1 MVQYKNPINLFDSI
15 TFDWVTQRKYRGTTK
30 TKFYETSKTNVFLIT
45 IIRRYLSIIKLCR
58 RDVEVSRKLKDV
70 SSKLRSLFLLVFLL
84 AVTKTG
90 TQFNIPKSNLSQMF
104 SLLFFFLFIQ
114 PSYYSWHHFG
124 SAVAY
129 ACIECERIKN
139 RTLRVYIWL

>member
-58 RDVEVSRKLKDV
+58 RDVEVPRKLKDV

-104 SLLFFFLFIQ
+104 SLLFFFY
-114 PSYYSWHHFG
+114 SYNHHTTADITLDG
-124 SAVAY
+124 AVAY